1 MSIFG
6 SKEKVTLTVEGMTCD
21 HCVMKVRKALAG
33 VEGVKKV
40 LKVDRE
46 SNQAV
51 VSVAAGGAVSKEA
64 LAQAVAD
71 AGYTATP

>member
-64 LAQAVAD
+64 VAQAVAD